1 MLQYVKP
8 ESKKLVRRKLK
19 EAQNFFKHADL
30 DHESTLQFN
39 PSSTELM
46 AMDACAKYREITGE
60 NPPLFQI
67 YSGWMMMTR
76 PEVYELP
83 AEQLSQLSA
92 AAEIFL
98 PIGRTEYFADHLPVV
113 MKVTV

>member
-1 MLQYVKP
+1 MVRQ
-8 ESKKLVRRKLK
+8 KLN
-19 EAQNFFKHADL
+19 EAQNFFKHADR

-39 PSSTELM
+39 PSSTEIM

-67 YSGWMMMTR
+67 YSGWMMVTR
-76 PEVYELP
+76 PEVYDLP
-83 AEQLSQLSA
+83 AEQLDQLST

-98 PIGRTEYFADHLPVV
+98 PTDRTDYFTDLLPVV
-113 MKVTV
+113 MKVKV